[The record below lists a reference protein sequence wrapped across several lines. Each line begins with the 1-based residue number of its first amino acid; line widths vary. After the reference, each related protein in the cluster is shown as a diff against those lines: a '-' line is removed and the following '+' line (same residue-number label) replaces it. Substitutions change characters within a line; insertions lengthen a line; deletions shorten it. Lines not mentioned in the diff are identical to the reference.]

1 MNLFNYSIGGVY
13 KVFVRTNAGN
23 EIVVERVELN
33 DKYKLW
39 IDAIGEL
46 FGGLE
51 IGKSLLIDSK
61 SDMKLPVSAGVR
73 AIHTQDGRDI
83 ITGVESSWLQ
93 LEQTTRGEDEALIA
107 EIVKQKMEKSK
118 SVSIGLI

>member
-1 MNLFNYSIGGVY
+1 M
-13 KVFVRTNAGN
+13 FVRTNAGN

-61 SDMKLPVSAGVR
+61 SDMKLLVSAGVR